1 MTVNKYTDKIK
12 CVNDTIRMYKNGKIT
27 TYKIVNKFPQ
37 NFFTNLT
44 PYIPTLNE
52 KKHDKPFK
60 WSKNVLN
67 GKAKIKLVSL
77 SK

>member
-1 MTVNKYTDKIK
+1 MEN
-12 CVNDTIRMYKNGKIT
+12 
-27 TYKIVNKFPQ
+27 KIVNKFPQ

-44 PYIPTLNE
+44 PYIPTSNE

-60 WSKNVLN
+60 WSKNVLK

>member
-1 MTVNKYTDKIK
+1 MEN
-12 CVNDTIRMYKNGKIT
+12 
-27 TYKIVNKFPQ
+27 KIVTKFPP

-44 PYIPTLNE
+44 PYIPTSNE

-67 GKAKIKLVSL
+67 GKAKVKLISL

>member
-1 MTVNKYTDKIK
+1 MKK
-12 CVNDTIRMYKNGKIT
+12 KNIT
-27 TYKIVNKFPQ
+27 KFPK

-44 PYIPTLNE
+44 PYVPTTN
-52 KKHDKPFK
+52 KKEFDKPFE

-67 GKAKIKLVSL
+67 GKTKIKLVSL